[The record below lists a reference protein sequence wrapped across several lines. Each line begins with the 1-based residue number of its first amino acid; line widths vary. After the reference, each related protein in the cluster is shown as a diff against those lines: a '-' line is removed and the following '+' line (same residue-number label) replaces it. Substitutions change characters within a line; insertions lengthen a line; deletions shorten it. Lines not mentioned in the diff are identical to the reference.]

1 MMILV
6 TYNRL
11 RITLSQL
18 SSDINHFLLN
28 DGRSAVA
35 LGPLAIDMH
44 QERRWMIARFRGHP
58 RILSLQLELS
68 CGHSGKS
75 TLTEDHNH
83 SHTVCLM
90 RHGKFCLQKHQWRT
104 QSPVTRNRRIG
115 EARESDQTV
124 RMKGRPKLCA
134 KSTSRVIFAE
144 VSEYL
149 CGDCSR
155 TSPPIGPLT
164 LQGGNFDVTGPN
176 LPALIAP
183 PEP

>member
-1 MMILV
+1 MILV